1 LNSKQFEFQSFTFP
15 GNFTNGWLTMAKGDY
30 DSDGDMD
37 IMLGSFNVKGLRKE
51 NSIFESKEK
60 DPIKLLL
67 LDNQNNSIED

>member
-1 LNSKQFEFQSFTFP
+1 
-15 GNFTNGWLTMAKGDY
+15 MAKGDY